1 MTDVQ
6 EQMQSRLD
14 RQMLDRREAVD
25 EWMEASASLQRC
37 YVDWMIRS
45 FRVLYPQLPALNN
58 GWSNNGNDGNNDNN

>member
-37 YVDWMIRS
+37 
-45 FRVLYPQLPALNN
+45 
-58 GWSNNGNDGNNDNN
+58 